1 MNTGSMFGFIDMVV
15 LGCGLYGIYS
25 WYLLLYKKEI
35 KKMFLL
41 GGDYQPEGCSD
52 IDGFAKAMGTKLLI
66 VSIAMILFSGLS
78 LYNDNVASVGVF
90 YWIALVL
97 FLVLLTWYSAMLR
110 KYNKQ
115 YFAESRL
122 KNIKDKA
129 LNKK

>member
-115 YFAESRL
+115 YFAESRS

>member
-35 KKMFLL
+35 KKTFLL

-115 YFAESRL
+115 FFAESRP

>member
-78 LYNDNVASVGVF
+78 MYNDNVASVGVF

>member
-78 LYNDNVASVGVF
+78 MYNDNVASVGVF

-115 YFAESRL
+115 YFAESRS